1 MVAPNPVDVL
11 TRRVREALATL
22 FVESFAESF
31 RADSDP
37 PPPADRSSRT
47 EQQRYRL
54 DVLASVTLGLVW
66 GAPLLA
72 TAVSAAFEWYTRHP
86 TGLEGFTRGI
96 RAALAEMVRHLDDL
110 VRRGD
115 LSAAEADLPL
125 VRDAAAG
132 RTGPE
137 SLGSAVEKAIGLF
150 RTGADAPWRR
160 RYEADCRTPYF
171 VPVDAATV
179 YAAVIRP
186 DGYRQDEWEYDLGSL
201 SPDLATA
208 RRRGSAGFYAL
219 DDDLLIGFAE
229 VSLVPAT
236 GWEGA
241 RQTDVCDTAVRQAG
255 QRESYDLHSFTV
267 SGAGISDTVG
277 DYPTEP
283 HPAGPIVR
291 EATVRLVL
299 VRHIPLEPDCASSS
313 APKTAQRGLA

>member
-11 TRRVREALATL
+11 TRRVHEALATL
-22 FVESFAESF
+22 FVESFAESP
-31 RADSDP
+31 RVDSDP
-37 PPPADRSSRT
+37 PAPAERSSRT

-66 GAPLLA
+66 AAPLLA

-86 TGLEGFTRGI
+86 TGLEGFTRAM
-96 RAALAEMVRHLDDL
+96 RAALAEMVRHLDNL
-110 VRRGD
+110 VERGD
-115 LSAAEADLPL
+115 LDRAEADLPL
-125 VRDAAAG
+125 VREAADG
-132 RTGPE
+132 STDRE
-137 SLGSAVEKAIGLF
+137 SIGAAVEKAIHLF
-150 RTGADAPWRR
+150 RTAADAPRR
-160 RYEADCRTPYF
+160 RLYEEDCRTPYS

-219 DDDLLIGFAE
+219 DDEVLIGFAE

-267 SGAGISDTVG
+267 SGAGISQTVS
-277 DYPTEP
+277 DYPIEP

-299 VRHIPLEPDCASSS
+299 VRHIPLEAED
-313 APKTAQRGLA
+313 